1 MNEEVTMATVT
12 IHGGAA
18 GFVQEVLVGK
28 HRLVG
33 DEPVAEGGADAG
45 PSPYDFLLIA
55 LGT

>member
-1 MNEEVTMATVT
+1 MATVT
-12 IHGGAA
+12 VHGGAT
-18 GFVQEVLVGK
+18 GFAQEVLVSR

-33 DEPVAEGGADAG
+33 DEPVDAGGADAG